1 MRWFGNGGLCL
12 GGSNSYTRAG
22 CFVKAINKV
31 ICTIQRIIV
40 VYLWVSLLLVIFDI
54 ASIVY

>member
-1 MRWFGNGGLCL
+1 MRWFGNGAVCL

-22 CFVKAINKV
+22 YFVKAINMV

-40 VYLWVSLLLVIFDI
+40 VYLWALLVIFDI